1 MKTFKCITTCTWN
14 GRYWKEG
21 TITPPYPDTIVP
33 PQHFEIEEE
42 GILDPDEPDN
52 AEDIKPVGTFTEEEL
67 RSMQFNKLKK
77 IAKQYEVYQ
86 DNMKTVDSLVKAILG
101 AN

>member
-21 TITPPYPDTIVP
+21 TITPPFSDDIVP

-42 GILDPDEPDN
+42 GIGDPEEPDET
-52 AEDIKPVGTFTEEEL
+52 IGLKPIGEFTEEEL
-67 RSMQFNKLKK
+67 RTKKFTALRK
-77 IAKQYEVYQ
+77 IAQQYGVYK
-86 DNMKTVDSLVKAILG
+86 DTMKTNDKLLKAILG